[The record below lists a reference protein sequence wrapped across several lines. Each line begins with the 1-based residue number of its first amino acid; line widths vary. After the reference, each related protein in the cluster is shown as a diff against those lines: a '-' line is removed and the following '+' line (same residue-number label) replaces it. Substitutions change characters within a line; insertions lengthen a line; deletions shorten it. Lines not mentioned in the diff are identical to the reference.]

1 MEPLMPETIA
11 QENTAPVWQSMAV
24 PRPSRIE
31 FADLE
36 QAGMVTRMGE
46 GAYAA
51 SGLLTQLFSQLDNRV
66 RAIAVAEF
74 GAVEHCYP
82 ALIPTVALQ
91 RAGYFDSF
99 PQLLMTAGRFHSDAA
114 GYQGF
119 AHDRTEHTGYCL
131 SPTVCYHAYHQFAG
145 KRLAADGSVLT
156 ACGKIF
162 RFESDNART
171 LERLWDFTMREVIFL
186 GDRNAVT
193 EVRRNLVK
201 AVCRMID
208 DLRLAGQVEV
218 ANDPFFG
225 NGSSAK
231 QVMVQRA
238 LKMKYELHLPV
249 VDGRTVAVGSF
260 NLHGSKFGEAF
271 DISLPDGSPAYS
283 GCIGIG
289 LERIAY
295 AFLCRH
301 GIDPSDWPAI

>member
-1 MEPLMPETIA
+1 MTISL
-11 QENTAPVWQSMAV
+11 ENAPPVWQSMAV
-24 PRPSRIE
+24 PRESCIE

-36 QAGMVTRMGE
+36 KAGMVFQMGE

-51 SGLLTQLFSQLDNRV
+51 SGLLTGLLSALDNRV
-66 RAIAVAEF
+66 RAMAIEEF
-74 GAVEHCYP
+74 GAAEHTYP
-82 ALIPTVALQ
+82 ALIPTAVLQ

-99 PQLLMTAGRFHSDAA
+99 PQFLMAAGRFRSDPSP
-114 GYQGF
+114 
-119 AHDRTEHTGYCL
+119 DRTEHTGYCL

-145 KRLAADGSVLT
+145 THVPDDGSVLT

-162 RFESDNART
+162 RFESHHANT

-186 GDRNAVT
+186 GDRKAVT

-208 DLRLAGQVEV
+208 DLRLAGHVEV

-225 NGSSAK
+225 NGSAAK

-238 LKMKYELHLPV
+238 LKMKYELHMPV
-249 VDGRTVAVGSF
+249 VDGRTIAVGSF

-271 DISLPDGSPAYS
+271 NISLPDGSPAYS

-301 GIDPSDWPAI
+301 GIDPSAWPAI